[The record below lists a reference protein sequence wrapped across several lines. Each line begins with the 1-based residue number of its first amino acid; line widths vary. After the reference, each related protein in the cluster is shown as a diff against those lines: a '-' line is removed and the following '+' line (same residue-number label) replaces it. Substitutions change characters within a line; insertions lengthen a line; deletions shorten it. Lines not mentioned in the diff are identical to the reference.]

1 MSDDPVKTLD
11 RNQAHQTR
19 AGKIRV
25 EVTAEVNITAP
36 IARRLVNVE
45 LMKKVGQMVMAGE
58 PDLVIERE
66 RVLWKVPFWVVP
78 PEDDPNTYP
87 TGTHALVDAISG
99 IYVMSKKEIETLKA
113 VARPILDKLYP
124 ESEEGFVE

>member
-11 RNQAHQTR
+11 SNQAHPER

-45 LMKKVGQMVMAGE
+45 LMKKVGQMVVTGE
-58 PDLVIERE
+58 PDLVRERE

-78 PEDDPNTYP
+78 PEDDPNIYP

-99 IYVMSKKEIETLKA
+99 IYVMSKKEVEALKT

-124 ESEEGFVE
+124 EPEEGFVE